1 MGRHVFESEG
11 PCYRPHRK
19 YRCSLPHIEH
29 TDLNTGFWGLAL
41 IQSPI
46 YNPEKQHEKNSCQVP
61 GTIRHHLRAHC
72 SLIFQ
77 TETWQFV
84 RLFVVTGLDD
94 LNDMVPIKGYEGAMK
109 ILNFEI
115 KGRGLQPSPC
125 SFFQVSKLSI
135 SSGGRPFH

>member
-41 IQSPI
+41 IQSRI
-46 YNPEKQHEKNSCQVP
+46 YNPEKQHEKKSCQVP

-84 RLFVVTGLDD
+84 RRGVTWGTGLDD
-94 LNDMVPIKGYEGAMK
+94 LNDMVPMVFFTKHFESKVMREKVK

-115 KGRGLQPSPC
+115 RD
-125 SFFQVSKLSI
+125 
-135 SSGGRPFH
+135 GG